1 MEANAG
7 FEEEEAVNY
16 AHACEG
22 KMILLFEM
30 SDVLFVTDV
39 RFRLFT
45 STSDRLSH
53 CTVQTNCL
61 LQLNKSNSHGPTT
74 LT

>member
-7 FEEEEAVNY
+7 FEEDEAVNY

-22 KMILLFEM
+22 QMILLFEM

-39 RFRLFT
+39 RSRLFT
-45 STSDRLSH
+45 SMIST
-53 CTVQTNCL
+53 CNIPFTVGETEDV
-61 LQLNKSNSHGPTT
+61 
-74 LT
+74 LTD